1 MKNKITLEWLNAAIT
16 RAVKTVAQTALGMFT
31 VGLPF
36 NEVNW
41 KYIFS
46 VAVVAGIYS
55 ILTSIV
61 TELPEVGT
69 DGVLQIDASNPNE
82 FYCKMGL
89 DIMGPALLEKKTVK
103 LAVVK
108 ETFTEPP
115 TDTTQ

>member
-1 MKNKITLEWLNAAIT
+1 MTKITLEWFNAALT
-16 RAVKTVAQTALGMFT
+16 RAIKTVAQTALGMFT
-31 VGLPF
+31 VGSAL
-36 NEVNW
+36 NETNW
-41 KYIFS
+41 SYIVS
-46 VAVVAGIYS
+46 VSVVAGIYS
-55 ILTSIV
+55 LLMSV
-61 TELPEVGT
+61 VVDLPEVGT
-69 DGVLQIDASNPNE
+69 DGVLQIDASNPDE